1 MPNEPNHPH
10 TRVLYPDEAECPLSY
25 NQIVKPL
32 RPFAILIFAVAAL
45 AQPTAAPPS
54 FRLGDAVVPVRQTLD
69 LTIIPAEDEFSG
81 VADIDLDVRQP
92 QAVLWLNA
100 ADLTIQSATVR
111 LGGQTLEARP
121 VAGGEDFAGFA
132 LAQPVPAGKAALH
145 IVYRGKINTRSSS
158 GIFKNKVGDSWYA
171 YTQFESIDAR
181 RAFPCFDEPGFK
193 IPWQVTLHVPSELM
207 ALSNTPSEAETG
219 EPRGMKAVRFAATRP
234 LPSYLVAFAVGPFE
248 AVNAGTAGPTRIPM
262 RIITPRGMADQAK
275 YAAEVTPQILNVLEN
290 YFGTPYP
297 YSKLDSIAVPLFFGA
312 MENPGLIT
320 YAEGD
325 ILSAPAKD
333 TLDRQRGYASD
344 AAHEMAHSWFGDLVT
359 TAWWDDI
366 WLNEA
371 FATWMASKALERW
384 QPGWHEEPQRGR
396 SPQRRDAERQP
407 ALRPPDPAA
416 GEFEERYRERLR

>member
-171 YTQFESIDAR
+171 YTQFENTDAR
-181 RAFPCFDEPGFK
+181 RAFPCFDEPSFKVPWLALAWSSQGRARWRSPTRSQLAEYPAEGRGFK
-193 IPWQVTLHVPSELM
+193 AVVVRGDRVRCRPTWWPSR
-207 ALSNTPSEAETG
+207 S
-219 EPRGMKAVRFAATRP
+219 
-234 LPSYLVAFAVGPFE
+234 GPFE
-248 AVNAGTAGPTRIPM
+248 LVSGGKAGQKGVPLR
-262 RIITPRGMADQAK
+262 
-275 YAAEVTPQILNVLEN
+275 
-290 YFGTPYP
+290 
-297 YSKLDSIAVPLFFGA
+297 IAVPRG
-312 MENPGLIT
+312 E
-320 YAEGD
+320 D
-325 ILSAPAKD
+325 
-333 TLDRQRGYASD
+333 QRRRP
-344 AAHEMAHSWFGDLVT
+344 T
-359 TAWWDDI
+359 
-366 WLNEA
+366 
-371 FATWMASKALERW
+371 R
-384 QPGWHEEPQRGR
+384 PR
-396 SPQRRDAERQP
+396 SPSGLMLETGSR
-407 ALRPPDPAA
+407 
-416 GEFEERYRERLR
+416 RLRHPLPHDKLDIVAGAAARLVRRHGERRVSITCFKAGMMGPPRRGHAGLQAADADNPHPRDGPPVGSATSSPWPGGTTSG